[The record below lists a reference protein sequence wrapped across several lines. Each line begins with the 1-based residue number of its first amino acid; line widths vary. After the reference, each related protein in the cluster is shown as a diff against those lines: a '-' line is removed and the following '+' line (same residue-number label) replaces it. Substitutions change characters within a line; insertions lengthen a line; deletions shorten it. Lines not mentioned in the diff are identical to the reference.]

1 MNLSSKRT
9 LYFDIE
15 SRNSGEQFDYLPEE
29 FVRLF
34 QYAWDD
40 GPVQLTTDYQEML
53 SLVREADWVCGHN
66 ISVFDLPVLF
76 GVDSMEPLHMAM
88 EKKVIDTF
96 VIASLITPAPNKFTT
111 TAGHTFYNADKPG
124 TALKWL
130 GLENLSHQFWLE
142 GKFGNLAELAAKYNP
157 PKTKRKD
164 LDFSLIPL
172 DDEEFLE
179 YARQDVV
186 AGRDLWKYLRNLI
199 QEQDYNRDLIWYE
212 LEVAAIM
219 ARMSNNGLKINTEFA
234 YERIAGMAEKREE
247 IMSWLIEEYD
257 FPQEGKSPWASAKG
271 KEVILK
277 VLADHGITEKS
288 RPDWT
293 KTATGNIS
301 LGGEVLVELTQG
313 TELEEFGKAIAALK
327 GQRTLPQ
334 LALDSMYSD
343 GKVHM
348 DITSLQRSRRWSF
361 SNPGITIWGSKG
373 DLAIDKKV
381 FTAEEGKV
389 LVGMDFSNADARAMA
404 ALSGD
409 HEFARRFTEEDED
422 GNPLHD
428 GHNLV
433 GIAAFGEDTY
443 FTGWDGPRDA
453 SARPKLREAAK
464 IISHGT
470 NYNMG
475 AYKLAVTLNEV
486 SEKQGLGVHF
496 WAPANTK
503 YGQKPI
509 EEFEDSINVPDLLD
523 GFNRTYAFL
532 KKFKD
537 MAAEDGKKGWVENS
551 WGCRLMVDPDRS
563 WTQAPSLHGQS
574 TTRFIASDGL
584 RKLVR
589 KGGYYARSL
598 RAVIHD
604 EVLLEFDEETVDK
617 DVQVALECL
626 QTTFNPPGPIAI
638 PIEFP
643 VSYGIGRTWFDAG
656 H

>member
-1 MNLSSKRT
+1 MSKCYV
-9 LYFDIE
+9 YFDIE
-15 SRNSGEQFDYLPEE
+15 SHNVGREYDMSPEE
-29 FVRLF
+29 YVRMR
-34 QYAWDD
+34 QYAINE
-40 GPVQLTTDYQEML
+40 GPVQFAQDLEEFRKILRDADY
-53 SLVREADWVCGHN
+53 VVGHN
-66 ISVFDLPVLF
+66 ISAFDLPAIF
-76 GVDSMEPLHMAM
+76 GQNSLEPLQMAADR
-88 EKKVIDTF
+88 KVIDTF
-96 VIASLITPAPNKFTT
+96 TIASLVTPAPNRFT
-111 TAGHTFYNADKPG
+111 APNGHTFYNADKPG

-130 GLENLSHQFWLE
+130 GLENLSHQFGLE

-172 DDEEFLE
+172 DDPDFLE

-199 QEQDYNRDLIWYE
+199 QEQDYDRELIWYE

-219 ARMSNNGLKINTEFA
+219 ARMSKNGLKIDTEFA
-234 YERIAGMAEKREE
+234 DARIAEQAEKRDE
-247 IMSWLIEEYD
+247 IMTWLIEEYD

-271 KEVILK
+271 KEVILQ
-277 VLADHGITEKS
+277 VLADQGITPET
-288 RPDWT
+288 RPDWV

-301 LGGEVLVELTQG
+301 LGGEVLVDLTKG
-313 TELEEFGKAIAALK
+313 TELEDFGEAIAGLK
-327 GQRTLPQ
+327 GQRTLAQ
-334 LALDSMYSD
+334 LALESMYSD

-361 SNPGITIWGSKG
+361 SRPGITIWGSKG

-389 LVGMDFSNADARAMA
+389 LVGLDFSNADARAMA

-409 HEFARRFTEEDED
+409 HEFARRFTEVDENGD
-422 GNPLHD
+422 PLHD

-433 GIAAFGEDTY
+433 GIAAFGEDAY

-509 EEFEDSINVPDLLD
+509 EEFKDSINVPDLLN
-523 GFNRTYAFL
+523 GFNKTYSFL
-532 KKFKD
+532 KRFKD
-537 MAAEDGKKGWVENS
+537 EAAEEGKQGYITND
-551 WGCRLMVDPDRS
+551 WGCRLTVDPDRS
-563 WTQAPSLHGQS
+563 WTMSPALHGQS

-584 RKLVR
+584 RRLVR
-589 KGGYYARSL
+589 KGEYFARSL

-604 EVLLEFDEETVDK
+604 EILLEFDEATVDEDIK
-617 DVQVALECL
+617 VALECL
-626 QTTFNPPGPIAI
+626 ETTFHPTGHIAI
-638 PIEFP
+638 PIDFP
-643 VSYGIGRTWFDAG
+643 VSYGVGRTWYDAS
-656 H
+656 HE

>member
-1 MNLSSKRT
+1 MTKRT

-15 SRNSGEQFDYLPEE
+15 SRNSGEQFDYAPED

-34 QYAWDD
+34 QYAWDE

-53 SLVREADWVCGHN
+53 ALVREADWVCGHN

-76 GVDSMEPLHMAM
+76 GVDSMEPLQMAM
-88 EKKVIDTF
+88 EKKVIDSF
-96 VIASLITPAPNKFTT
+96 VVASLVAPAPNKFTT
-111 TAGHTFYNADKPG
+111 SSGHTFYNADKPG

-130 GLENLSHQFWLE
+130 SLENLSYQFGLE

-164 LDFSLIPL
+164 LDFSLIDL
-172 DDEEFLE
+172 NDEEFLE
-179 YARQDVV
+179 YARRDVTAV
-186 AGRDLWKYLRNLI
+186 RDLWKYLRNLI

-234 YERIAGMAEKREE
+234 HERISEMAEKRDE
-247 IMSWLIEEYD
+247 IMSWLVEEYD

-277 VLADHGITEKS
+277 VLADHGITKDT
-288 RPDWT
+288 RPDWER
-293 KTATGNIS
+293 TATGNIS
-301 LGGEVLVELTQG
+301 LGGEVLIELTQG

-327 GQRTLPQ
+327 GQRSLPQ

-361 SNPGITIWGSKG
+361 SNPGITVWGSKG

-381 FTAEEGKV
+381 FTAEEGRV
-389 LVGMDFSNADARAMA
+389 LVGLDFSNADARAMA

-409 HEFARRFTEEDED
+409 HEFARRFTEKDEN
-422 GNPLHD
+422 GNDLHD
-428 GHNLV
+428 GHNLT
-433 GIAAFGEDTY
+433 GAAAFGEDVY
-443 FTGWDGPRDA
+443 YGEGPRDA
-453 SARPKLREAAK
+453 SARPPLRDASK
-464 IISHGT
+464 VISHGT

-475 AYKLAVTLNEV
+475 AWKLAMELNKV
-486 SEKQGLGVHF
+486 SEKLGLGLHF

-509 EEFEDSINVPDLLD
+509 ERQADSIVVPDLID
-523 GFNRTYAFL
+523 GFNTTYSFL
-532 KKFKD
+532 KRFKD
-537 MAAEDGKKGWVENS
+537 SAAEDGKKGWVENT

-563 WTQAPSLHGQS
+563 WTMSPALHGQS
-574 TTRFIASDGL
+574 TTRFIAADGL

-589 KGGYYARSL
+589 RGEYYARSL

-604 EVLLEFDEETVDK
+604 EVLLEFDEETVDR
-617 DVQVALECL
+617 DLQVAIECL
-626 QTTFNPPGPIAI
+626 ETTFHPPGGLAI

-643 VSYGIGRTWFDAG
+643 VSYGVGKTWYDAAHG
-656 H
+656 